1 MAANTTEEVVEI
13 ATPNTDVTTE
23 TESEVQAE
31 QAQEVTTEQQQ
42 DISQTQAFAYRL
54 KEETAKAAQTH
65 RDSVYA
71 EMGYT
76 WNDKPITTEREYK
89 EAMKEQEIRNS
100 LANRELPEEVINEL
114 VESRKFREESKAEKA
129 ERQKEEAKQ
138 KDQSDFLEYFAK
150 VNKRQFNG
158 DTDQLSPEFWEEVRG
173 GRKLREAYI
182 EHRSNSLEAQLAE
195 FERKAQIQTANSNN
209 ATSSTG
215 SITGQGSVPSDFISK
230 DTFESNRGNQ
240 SWMSK
245 NYESLKKSMGK
256 W

>member
-1 MAANTTEEVVEI
+1 MDNEMAANTTEEVVEI
-13 ATPNTDVTTE
+13 ATPNTEVTTE
-23 TESEVQAE
+23 PTSEVQAE
-31 QAQEVTTEQQQ
+31 TTQEVTTEPQQQ
-42 DISQTQAFAYRL
+42 DITQTQAFAHRL
-54 KEETAKAAQTH
+54 KEETARASQSA
-65 RDSVYA
+65 RDAFIS
-71 EMGYT
+71 EQGYE

-89 EAMKEQEIRNS
+89 EAMKEQEIRQS

-129 ERQKEEAKQ
+129 ERTKQEAQ
-138 KDQSDFLEYFAK
+138 QNDYRAFAEHYPGVMEVPDEVWVD
-150 VNKRQFNG
+150 VNKG
-158 DTDQLSPEFWEEVRG
+158 KSLVD
-173 GRKLREAYI
+173 AYRAH
-182 EHRSNSLEAQLAE
+182 ENKTLKAQIAE
-195 FERKAQIQTANSNN
+195 FERKAQIQAANSTN
-209 ATSSTG
+209 AATSTG

>member
-1 MAANTTEEVVEI
+1 MPEDNMAANTTEEVVEI
-13 ATPNTDVTTE
+13 ATPNTDATTE
-23 TESEVQAE
+23 PTSEVQAE
-31 QAQEVTTEQQQ
+31 QVQEVTPEPQQQ
-42 DISQTQAFAYRL
+42 DISQTQAFAHRL
-54 KEETAKAAQTH
+54 KEETAKSTQTT

-76 WNDKPITTEREYK
+76 WNDKPITNEREYK
-89 EAMKEQEIRNS
+89 EAVKEQEIRES

-129 ERQKEEAKQ
+129 ERTKQEAQ
-138 KDQSDFLEYFAK
+138 QNDYRAFAENYPGVTEVPQEVWDD
-150 VNKRQFNG
+150 VNK
-158 DTDQLSPEFWEEVRG
+158 
-173 GRKLREAYI
+173 GRSLVDAYRTH
-182 EHRSNSLEAQLAE
+182 ENKTLKAQIAE

>member
-1 MAANTTEEVVEI
+1 MENQELAANTTDEVVEI
-13 ATPNTDVTTE
+13 ATPNTEVTTE
-23 TESEVQAE
+23 TTSEVQASTE
-31 QAQEVTTEQQQ
+31 EVTTEPQQQ
-42 DISQTQAFAYRL
+42 DISQTQAFAHRL
-54 KEETAKAAQTH
+54 KEETAKSAQSH

-76 WNDKPITTEREYK
+76 WNDKPITNEREYK
-89 EAMKEQEIRNS
+89 EAVKEQEIRES

-129 ERQKEEAKQ
+129 ERTKQEAQ
-138 KDQSDFLEYFAK
+138 QNDYRAFAENYPGVTEVPQEVWDD
-150 VNKRQFNG
+150 VNK
-158 DTDQLSPEFWEEVRG
+158 
-173 GRKLREAYI
+173 GRSLVDAYRTH
-182 EHRSNSLEAQLAE
+182 ENKTLKAQIAE

-240 SWMSK
+240 GWMSK